1 MDCTELIGRWEN
13 KQKIF
18 SGNGGVFMII
28 IDKKNYEKYLVDSGV
43 DSSWKKRDFVSE
55 VEKYMESSLS
65 KVLLVSGLRGTGKSI
80 GVLQAMQGKDAV
92 YIIMEKGIH
101 TSADEVMRVLE
112 SRTEK
117 IIILDEYTW
126 IENRKNSE
134 LDGFLFTLVSHG
146 KRIVVTGTESLSL
159 EALKTGPLIHRAIT
173 LHTTH
178 MSFPEYCRIYDKPMD
193 QNTCDIYLTQGGIF
207 ESYVINNEHTMANYI
222 EEAIIANLKGYIRDY
237 RPLFDDTKISN
248 IIYTLLYRAVWDLL
262 RCNPKLLQSKDN
274 VDTQLA
280 LDRLGIDLESTQISI
295 NDIRAVADLLCSV
308 GVLVKIP
315 NLLNEMENIQDE
327 LFKGYKTY
335 IVNPSLTC
343 QFIKTVFPD
352 YDNMGSILGLV
363 YEANCMVDMYFQK
376 QAADTI
382 YYIESKEADNYEI
395 DIVISAND
403 DSRKKQFYLFE
414 CKHRYKVNVHNENW
428 SIVNGK
434 VDDALKDKFPD
445 SEICGRFIIH
455 PGETDWQT
463 HISGKEVAVVNQ
475 DEHLY
480 KYYNFDK
487 LKEIVQKK
495 TPDVHVKKNK
505 IR

>member
-1 MDCTELIGRWEN
+1 
-13 KQKIF
+13 
-18 SGNGGVFMII
+18 MII

-101 TSADEVMRVLE
+101 TSADEVMQVLE

-178 MSFPEYCRIYDKPMD
+178 MSFPEYCRLYDKPMD

-248 IIYTLLYRAVWDLL
+248 IIYTLLYRAVWD
-262 RCNPKLLQSKDN
+262 
-274 VDTQLA
+274 
-280 LDRLGIDLESTQISI
+280 
-295 NDIRAVADLLCSV
+295 
-308 GVLVKIP
+308 
-315 NLLNEMENIQDE
+315 
-327 LFKGYKTY
+327 
-335 IVNPSLTC
+335 
-343 QFIKTVFPD
+343 
-352 YDNMGSILGLV
+352 
-363 YEANCMVDMYFQK
+363 
-376 QAADTI
+376 
-382 YYIESKEADNYEI
+382 
-395 DIVISAND
+395 
-403 DSRKKQFYLFE
+403 
-414 CKHRYKVNVHNENW
+414 
-428 SIVNGK
+428 
-434 VDDALKDKFPD
+434 
-445 SEICGRFIIH
+445 
-455 PGETDWQT
+455 
-463 HISGKEVAVVNQ
+463 
-475 DEHLY
+475 
-480 KYYNFDK
+480 
-487 LKEIVQKK
+487 
-495 TPDVHVKKNK
+495 
-505 IR
+505 